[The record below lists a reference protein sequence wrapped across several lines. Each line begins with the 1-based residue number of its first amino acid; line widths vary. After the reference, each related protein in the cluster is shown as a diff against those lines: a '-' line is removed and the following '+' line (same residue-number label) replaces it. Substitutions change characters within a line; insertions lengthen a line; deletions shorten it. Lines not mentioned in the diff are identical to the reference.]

1 MTEEERDEVIA
12 RLLQH
17 YGENLPNP
25 EHQPTVFD
33 YLVKIYLRELRIERS
48 EHESK

>member
-12 RLLQH
+12 RLLKS
-17 YGENLPNP
+17 YGLNIPNP
-25 EHQPTVFD
+25 EHQPNVFD

-48 EHESK
+48 EHNST

>member
-12 RLLQH
+12 RLLQT
-17 YGENLPNP
+17 YGLNLPNP
-25 EHQPTVFD
+25 EHQPNVFD

-48 EHESK
+48 EHEFK